1 MLKVGFIGAGG
12 RAQDAHYPTVYRMDG
27 VSVQAVCELDTDKLQ
42 KVSNKYNIPRTFSDH
57 RTMLEQVDLD
67 VVYCIMHENWLLQ
80 PVLDCLNA
88 GKHVMTE
95 KPPGRNSNETE
106 KMLEAAISNDVYCMT
121 AFQRRFSAVTQEAV
135 RLASEHSEPTHV
147 IGTFNKCMVD
157 YPKSSLEGGHGQTTL
172 WDDVCHVVDL
182 VRFLAGLSEV
192 VEVTSYQDVHGSANR
207 LNKGGGRN
215 CYTSMIRFANKCVGT
230 VFGNRS
236 SGGRVLRSELHAV
249 GLGCYMQIPEQ
260 IDIYRD
266 NNPMQTIRGYEL
278 TNSSIN
284 DQPAYEG
291 ILALHQHFIDCIKN
305 GQVPSSDLR
314 DVIKTVKL
322 VDQLEGVS

>member
-27 VSVQAVCELDTDKLQ
+27 VSVQAVCELNTDKLQ

-135 RLASEHSEPTHV
+135 RLAV
-147 IGTFNKCMVD
+147 
-157 YPKSSLEGGHGQTTL
+157 
-172 WDDVCHVVDL
+172 
-182 VRFLAGLSEV
+182 
-192 VEVTSYQDVHGSANR
+192 
-207 LNKGGGRN
+207 
-215 CYTSMIRFANKCVGT
+215 
-230 VFGNRS
+230 
-236 SGGRVLRSELHAV
+236 
-249 GLGCYMQIPEQ
+249 
-260 IDIYRD
+260 
-266 NNPMQTIRGYEL
+266 
-278 TNSSIN
+278 
-284 DQPAYEG
+284 
-291 ILALHQHFIDCIKN
+291 
-305 GQVPSSDLR
+305 
-314 DVIKTVKL
+314 
-322 VDQLEGVS
+322 